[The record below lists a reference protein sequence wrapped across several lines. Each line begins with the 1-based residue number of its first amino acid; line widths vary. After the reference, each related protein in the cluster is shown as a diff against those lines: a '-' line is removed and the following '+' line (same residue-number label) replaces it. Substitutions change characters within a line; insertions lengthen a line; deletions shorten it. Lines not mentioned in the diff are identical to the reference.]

1 MLYGLLLAVLA
12 LAACAGPSPGVMAPL
27 AATDRVVALPSG
39 AALKVAADWTVT
51 ASPDGLILEDP
62 EKQLRIDLVE
72 VDATPGLSAAI
83 STAWSRRR
91 PGFDRKE
98 LAASDSP
105 GRDGWDLLRWARY
118 ETSPAE
124 ARRLSAGV
132 VRKGALAVVALVDGL
147 LSAAQRRSSQIALVQ
162 DSLRPAGHVRETYR
176 GRIPRP
182 LDAPRVTDLK
192 AFIDRMREAADVPA
206 ISVVLFDERATLI
219 EEGFGV
225 RERGRP

>member
-1 MLYGLLLAVLA
+1 MLYGLLLALAA
-12 LAACAGPSPGVMAPL
+12 LAGCAGPSPGAMAPP

-39 AALKVAADWTVT
+39 ATLKAAADWTVT
-51 ASPDGLILEDP
+51 ASPDGLVLEDP

-118 ETSPAE
+118 ETSPEE
-124 ARRLSAGV
+124 ARRLSAVV
-132 VRKGALAVVALVDGL
+132 VRKGPLAVVAL
-147 LSAAQRRSSQIALVQ
+147 
-162 DSLRPAGHVRETYR
+162 
-176 GRIPRP
+176 
-182 LDAPRVTDLK
+182 
-192 AFIDRMREAADVPA
+192 
-206 ISVVLFDERATLI
+206 
-219 EEGFGV
+219 
-225 RERGRP
+225 